1 MFEITKE
8 FVFDAAH
15 YLSHAATGHPNSRL
29 HGHSFYVEVT
39 LRGDPDKDKGWIR
52 DFGDI
57 ERVINDV
64 RHDLDHRLLNEIEGL
79 GAPTLE
85 NLSRY
90 IFGRL
95 KPRLPGL
102 HHITIRR
109 PSHRES
115 CTYTGEA

>member
-15 YLSHAATGHPNSRL
+15 FLPHAPAGHPHARM

-39 LRGDPDKDKGWIR
+39 LRGEPHAQNGWVM
-52 DFGDI
+52 DFSAID
-57 ERVINDV
+57 RVLNV
-64 RHDLDHRLLNEIEGL
+64 LREDLDHHLLNELEGL
-79 GAPTLE
+79 GVPTLE

-90 IFGRL
+90 IFNRL
-95 KPRLPGL
+95 APDLPGL
-102 HHITIRR
+102 HRITIRR

-115 CTYTGEA
+115 CTYIGGK

>member
-15 YLSHAATGHPNSRL
+15 YLPTAASGHPNSRL

-39 LRGDPDKDKGWIR
+39 LRGHPDRDHGWVR
-52 DFGDI
+52 DFG
-57 ERVINDV
+57 EVETVIGEV
-64 RHDLDHRLLNEIEGL
+64 RNDLDHHLLNDIEGL
-79 GAPTLE
+79 GTPTLE

-95 KPRLPGL
+95 EKRLLGL
-102 HHITIRR
+102 YRVKVSR
-109 PSHRES
+109 PSYRES
-115 CTYTGEA
+115 CTFTAES